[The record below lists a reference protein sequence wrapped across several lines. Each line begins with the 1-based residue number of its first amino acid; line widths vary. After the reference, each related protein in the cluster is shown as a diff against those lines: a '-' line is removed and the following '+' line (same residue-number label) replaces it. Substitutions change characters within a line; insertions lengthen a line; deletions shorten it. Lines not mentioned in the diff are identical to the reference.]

1 MSEKLE
7 FDELVRE
14 VSKELPHYPRTVP
27 GRMVYIS
34 FNGSQLAQYN
44 ALLDEWRK
52 HFITVSEADAISV
65 MSKWMLM
72 SVANEEDEKYEE

>member
-14 VSKELPHYPRTVP
+14 VSKKLPQYPRTIP
-27 GRMVYIS
+27 GRMIYIS
-34 FNGSQLAQYN
+34 FNGSQLAQFD

-52 HFITVSEADAISV
+52 YFKTVSEAQAIAV
-65 MSKWMLM
+65 VCKFFLEN
-72 SVANEEDEKYEE
+72 VKEDETDEE

>member
-1 MSEKLE
+1 MSKKIK

-34 FNGSQLAQYN
+34 FNGSQLAQFN
-44 ALLDEWRK
+44 ALLDEWRQN
-52 HFITVSEADAISV
+52 FTTVSEAQAITV
-65 MSKWMLM
+65 AFKWMLM
-72 SVANEEDEKYEE
+72 SVANEDEIDEE